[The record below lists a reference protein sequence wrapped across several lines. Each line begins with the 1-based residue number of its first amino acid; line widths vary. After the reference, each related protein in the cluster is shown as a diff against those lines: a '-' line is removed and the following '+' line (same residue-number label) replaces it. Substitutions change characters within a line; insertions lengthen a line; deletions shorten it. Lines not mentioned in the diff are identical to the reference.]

1 MSVVFEM
8 TTVMD
13 NIDRSCVGKIVVE
26 ERYQSVDRKMA
37 MASCKNSEER
47 YAISKLFCED
57 IDFL

>member
-1 MSVVFEM
+1 M